1 MNPVVPEPFTEKTIL
16 SPLKCPG
23 HPVKSV
29 DLNVSLFLDSHFY
42 ILMPVPHCLDYCNFI
57 VSFETGKHKSSNLFF
72 EKNCFG
78 YSGSLEFQDPL
89 VIFCKEATRCFDR
102 DCTESVGQSR
112 ECRHLNNV
120 TFLIHKHVFAFI

>member
-29 DLNVSLFLDSHFY
+29 DLNVSLFLDSHFH

-72 EKNCFG
+72 EKIVLAIQGPLSFRIRLSFSAKKPPGVSTGTALNLSIQGVSPSEQCDV
-78 YSGSLEFQDPL
+78 SDP
-89 VIFCKEATRCFDR
+89 
-102 DCTESVGQSR
+102 
-112 ECRHLNNV
+112 
-120 TFLIHKHVFAFI
+120 